1 MAQQEQ
7 RYIGRYVVVLL
18 LSMIWFVNSTAHWG
32 WQLVNAGMLIAGVF
46 AMRLRHRHPVA
57 LTVVLALLFPVFS
70 VLQIVLCWSYLSLS
84 THRRWAATG
93 VLGLVVTASLTIENV
108 RSNLLGPEPA
118 MVPDDADYG
127 SPLGIKWVVALTL
140 LVVSLLVATLAAVG
154 SYVGARRDENKAL
167 QERLE
172 AVELQQALVESES
185 RAQERSRIA
194 REMHDVLA
202 HKLTLIKMHAGVLGY
217 RQDLSPDEVGEA
229 ARTIEESAGQA
240 LTELRVILGQLRQTE
255 GDGVAAP
262 QPTLDD
268 LGSLIKD
275 HRRAGVEVSFEQHID
290 GHPSATISRQAY
302 RILQES
308 LTNAA
313 KHAPGTSVSVKV
325 SGKEATGLDMEIHN
339 PLSVAGARG
348 EGSRVGLI
356 GLDERARAV
365 GGQLTAGP
373 DGEGNFVVKVWLPW

>member
-1 MAQQEQ
+1 M
-7 RYIGRYVVVLL
+7 
-18 LSMIWFVNSTAHWG
+18 
-32 WQLVNAGMLIAGVF
+32 
-46 AMRLRHRHPVA
+46 
-57 LTVVLALLFPVFS
+57 
-70 VLQIVLCWSYLSLS
+70 
-84 THRRWAATG
+84 
-93 VLGLVVTASLTIENV
+93 
-108 RSNLLGPEPA
+108 
-118 MVPDDADYG
+118 
-127 SPLGIKWVVALTL
+127 ALTL
-140 LVVSLLVATLAAVG
+140 LIMFMLVATLAAIG

-217 RQDLSPDEVGEA
+217 RPDLAPEEVGEA

-255 GDGVAAP
+255 GDGVTAP
-262 QPTLDD
+262 QPTLDEFA
-268 LGSLIKD
+268 GLIEE
-275 HRRAGVEVSFEQHID
+275 HRRAGIEVSFEQETE
-290 GHPSATISRQAY
+290 GRPSSTISRQAY

-313 KHAPGTSVSVKV
+313 KHAPGTAVAVKV
-325 SGKEATGLDMEIHN
+325 SGSESLGLTMEIRN
-339 PLSVAGARG
+339 PLSVAGTRG

-365 GGQLTAGP
+365 GGNLEAGP
-373 DGEGNFVVKVWLPW
+373 DGTGDFVVKVWLPW

>member
-1 MAQQEQ
+1 MGDQE
-7 RYIGRYVVVLL
+7 REHIGRYGLVLL
-18 LSMIWFVNSTAHWG
+18 LSLIWFVNSMDPWG
-32 WQLVNAGMLIAGVF
+32 WQLVNAGVLAVSLF
-46 AMRLRHRHPVA
+46 AMRFRHRHPVV
-57 LTVVLALLFPVFS
+57 LTVVLALVFPVFP
-70 VLQIVLCWSYLSLS
+70 VLQIVLCWSYLSLA
-84 THRRWAATG
+84 THRRWSATG
-93 VLGLVVTASLTIENV
+93 LVGLLVLVSLTVENV
-108 RSNLLGPEPA
+108 RSNLLSPEPTLGPEQ
-118 MVPDDADYG
+118 PDVG
-127 SPLGIKWVVALTL
+127 PSLSIPWVTALTVL
-140 LVVSLLVATLAAVG
+140 VMFMLVVLLAAIG
-154 SYVGARRDENKAL
+154 SYIGARRDESKAL

-217 RQDLSPDEVGEA
+217 RPDLSPEEVGEA

-255 GDGVAAP
+255 GDGVTAP
-262 QPTLDD
+262 QPTLDEFA
-268 LGSLIKD
+268 GLIEE
-275 HRRAGVEVSFEQHID
+275 HRRAGIEVALEQETE
-290 GHPSATISRQAY
+290 GQPSSTISRQAY

-313 KHAPGTSVSVKV
+313 KHAPGTAVAVKV
-325 SGKEATGLDMEIHN
+325 SGSESLGLTMEIRN
-339 PLSVAGARG
+339 PLSVAGTRG

-365 GGQLTAGP
+365 GGNLEAGP
-373 DGEGNFVVKVWLPW
+373 DGTGDFVVKVWLPW